1 MVLVPSDLGGAKI
14 SRQAYYKDK
23 EFPSVISYGRE
34 FDEGTVGSTHVLDV
48 DSEAEIGVSVRST
61 TLFYG
66 SIKRLWGTKKFRAAL
81 KTQLKNEFNDSL
93 GFVTNPQVG
102 HPRSLK
108 VGSSAFDLVIT
119 FRLLSLRTEL
129 HLTVFRVERVLGGLL
144 IVGTPGKRV
153 PLASIARLGK
163 TMASRMLAQLLPKN
177 TVPPAISG
185 VAQVGQTLTADT
197 GSWSGSPTGFSYQ
210 WQHCDEAASS
220 CADIPGATASTYTLT
235 DAEASTNVRV
245 AVTARNAAGSTTA
258 VSALTPSVAGPNNP
272 TNTALPAISGTPP
285 AGQTLTAT
293 TGTWSG
299 APTTFGFQWQ
309 RCNAAGTACV
319 AIPGATG
326 GSYQLGGGDVGSTI
340 RVAVTATNLAGSTT
354 AVSPPTS
361 VVT

>member
-14 SRQAYYKDK
+14 SQQGYYKDK
-23 EFPSVISYGRE
+23 EFPSIISYGRE

-48 DSEAEIGVSVRST
+48 DSEAEIGVSAHST

-66 SIKRLWGTKKFRAAL
+66 SIKRLWGTKKFRTAL
-81 KTQLKNEFNDSL
+81 KTQLKREFNDSV

-102 HPRSLK
+102 RPRSLA
-108 VGSSAFDLVIT
+108 VGTSAFDLLIS

-129 HLTVFRVERVLGGLL
+129 HITVFRVERVLGGLL
-144 IVGTPGKRV
+144 TVGTPGSRV
-153 PLASIARLGK
+153 PLTTITRLGK
-163 TMASRMLAQLLPKN
+163 TMASRMLAQLVPKN

-197 GSWSGSPTGFSYQ
+197 GSWSGSPTVFSYQ

-220 CADIPGATASTYTLT
+220 CADIPGATGSTYQLT

-245 AVTARNAAGSTTA
+245 AVTARNGAGFATA
-258 VSALTPSVAGPNNP
+258 VSALTPLVSGVGAP
-272 TNTALPAISGTPP
+272 TNTALPAISGT
-285 AGQTLTAT
+285 AQSGQTLTAT

-299 APTTFGFQWQ
+299 APTSFNFQWQ
-309 RCNAAGTACV
+309 RCSAAGTACV
-319 AIPGATG
+319 AIAGATS
-326 GSYQLGGGDVGSTI
+326 GSYQLGSGDVGSTV
-340 RVAVTATNLAGSTT
+340 RVAVTATNGFGSTT

-361 VVT
+361 IVT